1 MDMVV
6 KGWGVGWPGVAQGYI
21 REYISSRGGQGCGVP
36 IVHLDRRLCSK
47 LYPTEKKSFL
57 TAVLLLLMASFT
69 LIAHWFACVFYA
81 IAYVERPYLAEPKYG
96 WLDVLGRTIGQPF
109 LPNKSGKV

>member
-1 MDMVV
+1 
-6 KGWGVGWPGVAQGYI
+6 
-21 REYISSRGGQGCGVP
+21 
-36 IVHLDRRLCSK
+36 
-47 LYPTEKKSFL
+47 
-57 TAVLLLLMASFT
+57 MASFT

-109 LPNKSGKV
+109 LPNKSGK